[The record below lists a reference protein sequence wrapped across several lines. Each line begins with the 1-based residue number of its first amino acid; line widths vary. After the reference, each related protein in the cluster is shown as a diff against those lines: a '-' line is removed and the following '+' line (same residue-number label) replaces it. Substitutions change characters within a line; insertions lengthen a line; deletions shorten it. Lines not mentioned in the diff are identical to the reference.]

1 MLLKQAEALLRY
13 RDFDEAERL
22 AEEAARQAA
31 RLTPAET
38 TPQAL
43 LDRIAAARRGAAAGG
58 PAGRPVGSATSI
70 PSSSSR
76 AAGASDKAARAR
88 ELVRLARQALNAG
101 QIARADQLAREA
113 ESMGLPDAAF
123 APGELPAMVLLDVRT
138 ARARALMR
146 GSDVVPAAAHEVVPA
161 AGQMDPRHT
170 ASRAVYDP
178 SRDTTRNVPAGATA
192 TDYRS
197 PAPRYGDLAQ
207 GEPTP
212 APPEMPAVPPP
223 AGTTPAGQPRETV
236 GMALFRQG
244 EEALRAHDVERAYQF
259 FQQAARYQDELD
271 PMTAQRLQDHL
282 QLLSAPGARRPAAE
296 TAGGESMLSETAMQQ
311 QVLARQISAEVA
323 HQVANARAMREKDAQ
338 QAEQILAQVRQRVE
352 SSGLEPGARAQILR
366 RIDRELADLH
376 QFLEQNR
383 PRLELAERNQQV
395 QAELARQ
402 QQVSL
407 EIQQKLATMVDEYNK
422 LMDEQRFAE
431 AEVIAKRAAELDPQN
446 PVVQQLLWQSKF
458 VRRFMRNKALQDA
471 KEEAFVAVMED
482 VDAAA
487 IQNVG
492 DENPLVF
499 GDIKRWEEIT
509 GLRARYKTDHRRQR
523 SERELEIEQKLRTPV
538 TADFTNA
545 PLSQVLD
552 YLARLADVNI
562 YIDPQ
567 GLAEEGVTSDTPVNL
582 QVKREIMLKSALNL
596 ILKPLHLGYVVED
609 EVLKI
614 TSEQLRG
621 GELYT
626 VTYNVADLVIPIPN
640 FVPSPRMGLAG
651 AYHDALGQAGFG
663 GYGPLGSG
671 AAPLAVLATKD
682 GHEASGVINP
692 AVLAQRSGPQAG
704 ALPGS
709 MPMGFG
715 PGGLGW
721 AAPAPS
727 PRSRPT

>member
-1 MLLKQAEALLRY
+1 VLSKTARILAGALALTLAYGAAPATAGTRHLAHAVLLGSHTSAQNSDQTSPPMDKRAQADDLLQRARQAISENDLEAAEKLVSQAEALGVSYGPFHLGDTPKKVRKELERRREQSQSNSTAQRRFPAPFGFGRKEPSAPSSDPFAGRLESSRQPAAGAGSQPASSLPSFIRFGSRASSAPSEQLHDAGSSASARAGESTGEALELLHAARRALAVGDLRRARGLVQQARNLQARYTPQDDTPEAVEAAIEQYDRLLADRQSTESWRRAYARMLLKQAEALLRY

-101 QIARADQLAREA
+101 QVARADQLAREA

-282 QLLSAPGARRPAAE
+282 QLLSAPGAIAFGSRDPTTGGRDCRRRVDAQRNRHA
-296 TAGGESMLSETAMQQ
+296 TAGVGTPDFGRGGPSGGQRPGH
-311 QVLARQISAEVA
+311 ARKGCATGRT
-323 HQVANARAMREKDAQ
+323 N
-338 QAEQILAQVRQRVE
+338 
-352 SSGLEPGARAQILR
+352 PGPGPP
-366 RIDRELADLH
+366 EGG
-376 QFLEQNR
+376 
-383 PRLELAERNQQV
+383 
-395 QAELARQ
+395 
-402 QQVSL
+402 
-407 EIQQKLATMVDEYNK
+407 
-422 LMDEQRFAE
+422 
-431 AEVIAKRAAELDPQN
+431 KRAGTDL
-446 PVVQQLLWQSKF
+446 
-458 VRRFMRNKALQDA
+458 
-471 KEEAFVAVMED
+471 
-482 VDAAA
+482 AA
-487 IQNVG
+487 
-492 DENPLVF
+492 D
-499 GDIKRWEEIT
+499 
-509 GLRARYKTDHRRQR
+509 
-523 SERELEIEQKLRTPV
+523 
-538 TADFTNA
+538 
-545 PLSQVLD
+545 
-552 YLARLADVNI
+552 
-562 YIDPQ
+562 
-567 GLAEEGVTSDTPVNL
+567 
-582 QVKREIMLKSALNL
+582 
-596 ILKPLHLGYVVED
+596 
-609 EVLKI
+609 
-614 TSEQLRG
+614 
-621 GELYT
+621 
-626 VTYNVADLVIPIPN
+626 
-640 FVPSPRMGLAG
+640 
-651 AYHDALGQAGFG
+651 
-663 GYGPLGSG
+663 
-671 AAPLAVLATKD
+671 
-682 GHEASGVINP
+682 
-692 AVLAQRSGPQAG
+692 
-704 ALPGS
+704 
-709 MPMGFG
+709 
-715 PGGLGW
+715 
-721 AAPAPS
+721 
-727 PRSRPT
+727 RP